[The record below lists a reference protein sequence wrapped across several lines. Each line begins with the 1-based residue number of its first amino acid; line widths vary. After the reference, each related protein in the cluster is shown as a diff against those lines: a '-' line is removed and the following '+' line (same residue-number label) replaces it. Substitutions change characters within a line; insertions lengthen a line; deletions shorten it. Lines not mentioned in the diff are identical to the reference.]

1 MKNTMRA
8 VGYQYSLAANDPQ
21 SLLDI
26 ELPKPVVSGYDLL
39 VAVKAISVNP
49 VDTKVRKRI
58 QPPAGDY
65 KVLGWDAAGVVVE
78 IGEKVSRFKV
88 GDEVFYA
95 GDITRAG
102 TNAEY
107 HLVDER
113 IVGHKPKSLSFEQAA
128 ALPLTSLTAWEVLFD
143 RLTLKN
149 PVVGGQQHILVI
161 GGAGGVSSMTIQ
173 LLRALTN
180 FTVTTTASRPESK
193 AWVEQLGA
201 HYVLNHRKPLEAQIS
216 SLGLP
221 APELVFSTTHTD
233 QYIQDIAE
241 LILPQ
246 GRFALIDD
254 PAQLDISVFKQ
265 KSISI
270 HWESMYTRSTFQTAD
285 MQMQGDILN
294 QVAQLVDN
302 GHIKSTQSQHY
313 GKINAQNLRSAHQLL
328 ESNRSIGKIVLSG
341 F

>member
-1 MKNTMRA
+1 MRA
-8 VGYQYSLAANDPQ
+8 VGYQLSLPAENPQ
-21 SLLDI
+21 SLIDI
-26 ELPKPVVSGYDLL
+26 ELATPVATGFDLL
-39 VAVKAISVNP
+39 VEIKAISVNP
-49 VDTKVRKRI
+49 VDTKVRKRA
-58 QPPAGDY
+58 QSPVGDY
-65 KVLGWDAAGVVVE
+65 KVLGWDAAGIVVAV
-78 IGEKVSRFKV
+78 GEQVSQFKV

-113 IVGHKPKSLSFEQAA
+113 IVGHKPKSLSFEQAS

-143 RLTLKN
+143 RLKLN
-149 PVVGGQQHILVI
+149 DPVAGANNSILVI
-161 GGAGGVSSMTIQ
+161 GGAGGVSSMAIQ
-173 LLRALTN
+173 LLRALTD
-180 FTVTTTASRPESK
+180 FTVITTASRPESK
-193 AWVEQLGA
+193 AWVQQLGA
-201 HYVLNHRKPLEAQIS
+201 HYVLDHQQSLADQIS
-216 SLGLP
+216 TLGLA

-233 QYIQDIAE
+233 QYILDIAR

-254 PAQLDISVFKQ
+254 PAQLDITVFKQ

-285 MQMQGDILN
+285 MNHQGNILN
-294 QVAQLVDN
+294 RVAQLVDK
-302 GHIKSTQSQHY
+302 GQIKSTQSQYY
-313 GKINAQNLRSAHQLL
+313 GLINAQNLRSAHAML